1 VVLLLVDWHAPRWWG
16 GPPPGPGGW
25 TAMFRVADR
34 PERNFEGDAAGA
46 CPLRPKRRHPWLA

>member
-1 VVLLLVDWHAPRWWG
+1 V
-16 GPPPGPGGW
+16 PPIGSGER
-25 TAMFRVADR
+25 TTMFRVVDR